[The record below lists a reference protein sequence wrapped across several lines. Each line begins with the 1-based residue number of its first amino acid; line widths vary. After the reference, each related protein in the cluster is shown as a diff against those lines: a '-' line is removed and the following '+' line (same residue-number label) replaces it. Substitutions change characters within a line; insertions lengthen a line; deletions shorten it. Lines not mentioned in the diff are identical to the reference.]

1 MMIKTSLFVLLV
13 SSVSAF
19 QAQQPTINGKVATYS
34 SSSSSSSSL
43 NVGYAPSSTSAID
56 VSEVAQRDVYTMQNW
71 AQQYGVQLADG
82 VEIGSSDGEDYSVMT
97 NSFIP
102 AGSPVM
108 FVPAD
113 IIMSSGSVEAE
124 YGGQLQAAEQ
134 TLMEFEGTAQ
144 RLPLFRL
151 MIKVLA
157 EYEKG
162 QDSPWFPYLNAM
174 PRRFYNGAA
183 MTDAC
188 FDCLPPYAAYL
199 AVNERNTY
207 SRFVNA
213 LRKGYVPIGDHII
226 NDDVACKWAYNVA
239 LTRFNEVWSPRREKK
254 LAPMAD
260 MFNHN
265 TYPNVDVTYD
275 DNGNA
280 LATAVEDIQAGSPLT
295 ISLGDPSNP
304 TPLFAKY
311 GFLYNDCTTIFC
323 KAMHLLPEIETLG
336 YEFKDLLFETTTG
349 NIAPK
354 VWDIFLY
361 KLLENADETGD
372 MAAQFYV
379 ACKTNDEDTKQNFL
393 NQYFPYVL
401 DAVKNHVD
409 NILQD
414 IDILTN
420 KAQSYNIQT
429 HPRVPVIVAHNNL
442 VKDTF
447 LKVQQQLYNM
457 G

>member
-1 MMIKTSLFVLLV
+1 MTTMTVPWSGHSFMIYYLHFIGWKTPSILSETKFVLTQNFFGTLFDI
-13 SSVSAF
+13 SLHLSLSLSLHF
-19 QAQQPTINGKVATYS
+19 Q
-34 SSSSSSSSL
+34 
-43 NVGYAPSSTSAID
+43 
-56 VSEVAQRDVYTMQNW
+56 
-71 AQQYGVQLADG
+71 
-82 VEIGSSDGEDYSVMT
+82 
-97 NSFIP
+97 
-102 AGSPVM
+102 
-108 FVPAD
+108 
-113 IIMSSGSVEAE
+113 
-124 YGGQLQAAEQ
+124 
-134 TLMEFEGTAQ
+134 
-144 RLPLFRL
+144 
-151 MIKVLA
+151 
-157 EYEKG
+157 
-162 QDSPWFPYLNAM
+162 
-174 PRRFYNGAA
+174 
-183 MTDAC
+183 
-188 FDCLPPYAAYL
+188 
-199 AVNERNTY
+199 
-207 SRFVNA
+207 
-213 LRKGYVPIGDHII
+213 
-226 NDDVACKWAYNVA
+226 
-239 LTRFNEVWSPRREKK
+239 
-254 LAPMAD
+254 
-260 MFNHN
+260 
-265 TYPNVDVTYD
+265 
-275 DNGNA
+275 
-280 LATAVEDIQAGSPLT
+280 ATAVEDVQAGSPLT

-336 YEFKDLLFETTTG
+336 YDFKDLLFETTTG

-401 DAVKNHVD
+401 DALKSHVD
-409 NILQD
+409 GILQD
-414 IDILTN
+414 IDVLTN